1 MPGGVEEENSLHIS
15 NGKKRPQSRRFFLTF
30 RQLNALA
37 GMIALSVMGMVSV
50 EDLAFVVFSLAYIH
64 FLSKVA
70 FPPLSPRPNPRVFG
84 EKNRLQDLYVL
95 FSGIISLAFP
105 SAYILEG
112 MFRGYKEG
120 VRVAAS
126 HVFLLAS
133 QIFMEGVAFYGGFS
147 MPVFAFVPVFYNSRR
162 IFTVA
167 DWLRSEFYKTD
178 ENPRRLYIGRGLA
191 VVNMAFWCFNL
202 FGFLLPVFLPRVF
215 KVYYS
220 SGHRD
225 EH

>member
-1 MPGGVEEENSLHIS
+1 MSGGVEEEKILHTS
-15 NGKKRPQSRRFFLTF
+15 NGKKKPQSQRFFLTF

-37 GMIALSVMGMVSV
+37 GMIVLSAMGMVSV
-50 EDLAFVVFSLAYIH
+50 EDLAFVVFSLVYIH

-70 FPPLSPRPNPRVFG
+70 FPPLSPQPNPRVFG
-84 EKNRLQDLYVL
+84 EKNRLQSLYVF
-95 FSGIISLAFP
+95 FSGIISLVFP

-112 MFRGYKEG
+112 MFRGYKED
-120 VRVAAS
+120 VRIAAS

-147 MPVFAFVPVFYNSRR
+147 MPIFVFVPVFYNSRR
-162 IFTVA
+162 IFTVVE
-167 DWLRSEFYKTD
+167 WLKSEFNKTGYD
-178 ENPRRLYIGRGLA
+178 PRRLYMGRGLA

-220 SGHRD
+220 SGHKD